1 MYNRTVKA
9 SSEIFDGFEIEIDI
23 RYIDNFNDIIH
34 QFKKKLSSILKNNN
48 LIYLFNLSKKNN
60 WHIHST
66 TFEDILLNNN
76 IIYICDH
83 C

>member
-48 LIYLFNLSKKNN
+48 LIYLSNLSMKNN

>member
-1 MYNRTVKA
+1 MYYRTVKA
-9 SSEIFDGFEIEIDI
+9 SSEIFNGFEMKIDI
-23 RYIDNFNDIIH
+23 RYIDNLNDIIH
-34 QFKKKLSSILKNNN
+34 QFKEKLSFILKKNN
-48 LIYLFNLSKKNN
+48 LIYLFNLSMKNN

>member
-1 MYNRTVKA
+1 MYNRIVKA

-23 RYIDNFNDIIH
+23 RYVDNLNDIIH
-34 QFKKKLSSILKNNN
+34 QFKEKLSSILKKNN
-48 LIYLFNLSKKNN
+48 LIYLFNLSMKNN

-66 TFEDILLNNN
+66 IFEDILLNNN